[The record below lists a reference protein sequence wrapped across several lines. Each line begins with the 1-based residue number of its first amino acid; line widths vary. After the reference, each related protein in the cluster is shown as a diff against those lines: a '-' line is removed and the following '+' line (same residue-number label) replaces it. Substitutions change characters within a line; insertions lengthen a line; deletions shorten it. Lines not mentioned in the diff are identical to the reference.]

1 MKQILFLPLCCLTL
15 LSANVMTDSVDHVKN
30 QFTEYR
36 IYPRLKKADD
46 YISQGNTT
54 AAKELL
60 LKVLEIDPKNHKAGN
75 RVVELCMKDKDYVCA
90 DKYVE
95 LVQPEVYAKYNKGY
109 ISFQLKHYDQALK
122 AASSIK
128 DTSVLK
134 QEEQVMNDHILL
146 RSAIL
151 SDNATQTRT
160 YLETILHPKFQTS
173 SCPTEY
179 LETISLLFEHKMF
192 DAASKETALYL
203 HHCKEQKISDETL
216 AVWSDLLR
224 KENQFDHAKS
234 IIAHMND
241 TKLMNEHMLLL
252 FLKSGDEAKA
262 IETMET
268 IYQVDPSND
277 NKVRLVYL
285 YEKANMQE
293 QIHTLYTKT
302 YELDKNP
309 DDLRKLL
316 FFKKD
321 PEKQYQ
327 MLEKYYPYTGLNE
340 EEKFN
345 FSVSLTEFYKKMQ
358 KESKVISILDDLKSL
373 EGLTDKQK
381 LYLSH
386 EYNKYDQDEKA
397 IALME
402 ELYKSKPLPEYKE
415 RLDYLR
421 NQKIAAK
428 QTEQKPLLQDPNIS
442 AESKKEIVKVLPA
455 KKTTSKT
462 LQKRVTLE
470 DHKRTET
477 QKAYDL
483 INEKRYDE
491 AATHLKNVLK
501 YEPNNAVRYEQLGN
515 VYYAQ
520 EKYELAAQ
528 AFEKAASLDPKSGYY
543 ESLAYCQI
551 KSKEK
556 KEAIESFKKS
566 IDIVK
571 QEEPENIDKLYQ
583 LKYSVTELDRNF
595 FGYLN
600 YGVRLDSYDNTGAIS
615 PILSANYGGFSALEL
630 HYKPE
635 MFHDYATVY
644 VKAMAGVQD
653 QSLAFESESWQ
664 PSIGLRFQPLLDE
677 RLYFFVEKFFKGGD
691 DSRDDTMLRAS
702 WEHFD
707 GYDFFPSKTQ
717 YWWKHLYM
725 DSVYYLENGT
735 YSLYANYEHGYIW
748 KTGYEDAWMPYL
760 CTNDN
765 SIKEG
770 LKRFDIGAGISYLFW
785 RNEREYKSHQYTGR
799 VKLEYRHQYA
809 GDPEDDHAL
818 RIMLEFFF

>member
-1 MKQILFLPLCCLTL
+1 
-15 LSANVMTDSVDHVKN
+15 MTDSVDHVKN
-30 QFTEYR
+30 ELTEYR

-75 RVVELCMKDKDYVCA
+75 RVVELCMQEKDFECA
-90 DKYVE
+90 DRYVE
-95 LVQPEVYAKYNKGY
+95 LVQPEVYAKYYKGY

-134 QEEQVMNDHILL
+134 QEEQIMNDHILL

-151 SDNATQTRT
+151 SDNATATHT
-160 YLETILHPKFQTS
+160 YLETILHPKFKTS
-173 SCPTEY
+173 SCPSEY
-179 LETISLLFEHKMF
+179 LETITLLFEHKMF
-192 DAASKETALYL
+192 NDASKETALYL

-224 KENQFDHAKS
+224 KENRFDQAKS
-234 IIAHMND
+234 IIAHMDD

-252 FLKSGDEAKA
+252 FLKSGDQAKA

-268 IYQVDPSND
+268 IYNADPSND
-277 NKVRLVYL
+277 NKTRLVYL
-285 YEKANMQE
+285 YEKANMQDK
-293 QIHTLYTKT
+293 IHTLYTKT
-302 YELDKNP
+302 YEFEKDP

-316 FFKKD
+316 YFKKD
-321 PEKQYQ
+321 SSLQYQ
-327 MLEKYYPYTGLNE
+327 MLEKYYPYAGLSE

-345 FSVSLTEFYKKMQ
+345 FSISLTAFYKEEH
-358 KESKVISILDDLKSL
+358 KESKVISILDDLKIL

-386 EYNKYDQDEKA
+386 QYSQFHQDEKA

-402 ELYKSKPLPEYKE
+402 ELYKSDPLPEYKE

-428 QTEQKPLLQDPNIS
+428 QVEEKPVHKDQNIS
-442 AESKKEIVKVLPA
+442 AETKKEMVKVLPA
-455 KKTTSKT
+455 KKTTPITSPKKET
-462 LQKRVTLE
+462 PE
-470 DHKRTET
+470 DHKRAET

-483 INEKRYDE
+483 INQKDYDE
-491 AATHLKNVLK
+491 AAIHLKNVLK
-501 YEPNNAVRYEQLGN
+501 YEPNNAIRYEQLGQ

-520 EKYELAAQ
+520 EKYDLAAK

-551 KSKEK
+551 KLKEK

-571 QEEPENIDKLYQ
+571 KEEPENIDKLYQ
-583 LKYSVTELDRNF
+583 LKYSVTELDRKF

-600 YGVRLDSYDNTGAIS
+600 YGVRLDSYDNTGTIS
-615 PILSANYGGFSALEL
+615 PILAANYGGFSALEL

-653 QSLAFESESWQ
+653 QSLAIESETWQ

-691 DSRDDTMLRAS
+691 ESRDDTMLRAS
-702 WEHFD
+702 WEEFD

-725 DSVYYLENGT
+725 DSVYYLDTGT
-735 YSLYANYEHGYIW
+735 YSLYANYEHGYVW
-748 KTGYEDAWMPYL
+748 KSGYEDAWMPYL
-760 CTNDN
+760 CTSAGYSNDN
-765 SIKEG
+765 ATKED
-770 LKRFDIGAGISYLFW
+770 LNRFDIGAGISYLFW

-799 VKLEYRHQYA
+799 VKLEYRYQYA
-809 GDPEDDHAL
+809 GDPEDDQAF
-818 RIMLEFFF
+818 RVMLEFFF

>member
-1 MKQILFLPLCCLTL
+1 
-15 LSANVMTDSVDHVKN
+15 MTDPVDHVKN
-30 QFTEYR
+30 QLTEYR

-75 RVVELCMKDKDYVCA
+75 RVVDLCMKDKDYACA
-90 DKYVE
+90 DRYVE
-95 LVQPEVYAKYNKGY
+95 LVQPEVYAKYYKGF
-109 ISFQLKHYDQALK
+109 ISFQLKHYEQALK
-122 AASSIK
+122 AAASIK

-134 QEEQVMNDHILL
+134 QEEKIMNDHILL

-151 SDNATQTRT
+151 SDNVTATHT
-160 YLETILHPKFQTS
+160 YLKTILHPDFKTS

-192 DAASKETALYL
+192 DDASKETDLYL

-224 KENQFDHAKS
+224 NENQFDHAKR
-234 IIAHMND
+234 IIAHMDD
-241 TKLMNEHMLLL
+241 TKLMNEHLLL
-252 FLKSGDEAKA
+252 LYLKSVDQEKA

-268 IYQVDPSND
+268 IYQADPSND
-277 NKVRLVYL
+277 NKIRLVYL
-285 YEKANMQE
+285 YENANMQDK
-293 QIHTLYTKT
+293 IHMLYTKT
-302 YELDKNP
+302 YEQEKDP
-309 DDLRKLL
+309 EDLRKLL
-316 FFKKD
+316 YLKKD
-321 PEKQYQ
+321 SEQQYQ
-327 MLEKYYPYTGLNE
+327 MLEKYYPYVGLSE

-345 FSVSLTEFYKKMQ
+345 FSVSLTQFYKEAH
-358 KESKVISILDDLKSL
+358 KESEIISILDDLKSL
-373 EGLTDKQK
+373 EGLTNKQK

-386 EYNKYDQDEKA
+386 QYSQFHQDEKA

-402 ELYKSKPLPEYKE
+402 ELHKSDSLAEYKE

-421 NQKIAAK
+421 NQKITAK
-428 QTEQKPLLQDPNIS
+428 QAEEKPLLKDQYTS
-442 AESKKEIVKVLPA
+442 AETKKEIAKVLPA
-455 KKTTSKT
+455 KKTTPMMS
-462 LQKRVTLE
+462 QKRATPV
-470 DHKRTET
+470 DYKRAET

-483 INEKRYDE
+483 INQKDYEN
-491 AATHLKNVLK
+491 AAVHLKNVLK
-501 YEPNNAVRYEQLGN
+501 YEPNNAVRYEQLGQ

-551 KSKEK
+551 KVKEK
-556 KEAIESFKKS
+556 NKAIESFKKS
-566 IDIVK
+566 IDIIK
-571 QEEPENIDKLYQ
+571 KEEPENLDKLYQ
-583 LKYSVTELDRNF
+583 LKYSVTELGRNF

-600 YGVRLDSYDNTGAIS
+600 YGVRLDSYDNPGAIS
-615 PILSANYGGFSALEL
+615 PILAANYGGFSALEL

-664 PSIGLRFQPLLDE
+664 PSIGIRIQPLLDE
-677 RLYFFVEKFFKGGD
+677 RFYFFIEKFFKGGD

-702 WEHFD
+702 WELFD
-707 GYDFFPSKTQ
+707 GYDFYPTKTE

-748 KTGYEDAWMPYL
+748 KSGYEDAWMPYL
-760 CTNDN
+760 TTSAGYSNDN
-765 SIKEG
+765 ATKEG
-770 LKRFDIGAGISYLFW
+770 LNRFDIGAGISYLFW

-809 GDPEDDHAL
+809 GDPEDDHAVRL
-818 RIMLEFFF
+818 MLEFFF